1 MESKIFNKLSK
12 QLDSPVWL
20 TSFALGLIAFK
31 LAQVRSSI
39 VLYGLF
45 ILFAILTAL
54 LDQATDSEKSQRLE
68 MEASGVPNELEKT
81 RIKYLICLA
90 LHRLCVGLLISYTVL
105 IVARQI

>member
-1 MESKIFNKLSK
+1 MGSKKFSKLST

-20 TSFALGLIAFK
+20 TSFALGLLAFK
-31 LAQVRSSI
+31 LAQVRSNI
-39 VLYGLF
+39 ILYGLF
-45 ILFAILTAL
+45 LLFAVLTVL

-68 MEASGVPNELEKT
+68 MDASGIPNELEKT

-90 LHRLCVGLLISYTVL
+90 LHRLCVGLLISYIVL